1 MPDVRLRLCHPQ
13 VPGLIV
19 SRRLTGVQHGRYVHE
34 RMRNTDPLE
43 AMVIATRSPLPQI
56 GWLLAREIREN
67 ELDRLGV
74 IEECV
79 PAEEYEDEPD
89 PERPTSRMVMWNQ
102 VSGHELQFDMTADE
116 MLEWQKLRR
125 DGVNQYEALLRVM
138 HQNEGVRK
146 RIELHQR
153 EAERYLREGRAG
165 GISIV
170 ARPRVETR
178 VVPVAEE
185 EEMSSSSTSTSTVA
199 TTNAKPTE
207 AELFKSAA
215 ALVKELVSSQ
225 AFKDF
230 ALLTIQFAKVHIGSA
245 EWASAGTVGIKVPQ
259 FDKTGAAAKPVE
271 AGKLGSLAHALAVVQ
286 ALPLP
291 KKIKDAIASA
301 TGLGRVPTTPD
312 ALSAARSLVQS
323 QLVKKPGSPLSAPA
337 SASPVAASPPVVEQV
352 AEQQAVAAA
361 VGKKRKSA
369 DRTPAQSPVEAS
381 SPEKKA
387 ASPKKRVKTCTDV
400 LQAGDVQVNRIVV
413 DANGKI
419 TEASSVTTKASPKVR
434 KTPSASGPKRS
445 TASVTSVGGS
455 EAVATQLAAGLV
467 GASSA
472 SGGDDWSHLDAMQC

>member
-1 MPDVRLRLCHPQ
+1 MPDVTLRLCHPD
-13 VPGLIV
+13 VPFV
-19 SRRLTGVQHGRYVHE
+19 
-34 RMRNTDPLE
+34 
-43 AMVIATRSPLPQI
+43 LPQI
-56 GWLLAREIREN
+56 PLTNLEAARVQHHMMVGDDVVTALWRANVPTASVPLLRMLLLEMKNGGHPIKEIITEFRSEV
-67 ELDRLGV
+67 EL
-74 IEECV
+74 
-79 PAEEYEDEPD
+79 EPE

-116 MLEWQKLRR
+116 MLQWQRLRR
-125 DGVNQYEALLRVM
+125 GGMNQYEALLHVM
-138 HQNEGVRK
+138 HRNEGVRK
-146 RIELHQR
+146 RIELHQK
-153 EAERYLREGRAG
+153 EAENYLREGRAG

-185 EEMSSSSTSTSTVA
+185 EMSSSSSSTTTSVA
-199 TTNAKPTE
+199 AAKPTE

-230 ALLTIQFAKVHIGSA
+230 AALTIQFAKVHVA
-245 EWASAGTVGIKVPQ
+245 EVAAVSIKVPQ
-259 FDKTGAAAKPVE
+259 VDKTGAAAKPVE

-361 VGKKRKSA
+361 VGKKRKSV
-369 DRTPAQSPVEAS
+369 DRTPAQSPVADAAAVAS

-413 DANGKI
+413 DASGKI

-434 KTPSASGPKRS
+434 KTPSGGPKRP

-467 GASSA
+467 GAAGTSS
-472 SGGDDWSHLDAMQC
+472 GDDWSHLDAMEH

>member
-1 MPDVRLRLCHPQ
+1 MPDVTLRLCHPKVPFVIVEFPLTARGASQ
-13 VPGLIV
+13 VKMNLSEGLDIV
-19 SRRLTGVQHGRYVHE
+19 AALWRERIGLQSRGLTTLVTEVVKNGHK
-34 RMRNTDPLE
+34 LE
-43 AMVIATRSPLPQI
+43 DIVVEF
-56 GWLLAREIREN
+56 RE
-67 ELDRLGV
+67 
-74 IEECV
+74 
-79 PAEEYEDEPD
+79 EDEQ
-89 PERPTSRMVMWNQ
+89 PERSTSRMVMWNQ
-102 VSGHELQFDMTADE
+102 VSGHELCFDMTADE
-116 MLEWQKLRR
+116 MLEWQRLRKA
-125 DGVNQYEALLRVM
+125 GVNQYEALLRVM

-153 EAERYLREGRAG
+153 EAERYLREGRHAG

-185 EEMSSSSTSTSTVA
+185 EMSSSISSTTTSV
-199 TTNAKPTE
+199 TTTKPTE

-230 ALLTIQFAKVHIGSA
+230 ALLTIQFAKVHLT
-245 EWASAGTVGIKVPQ
+245 ASAVEPVSIKVPQ
-259 FDKTGAAAKPVE
+259 VDKTGAAAKPVE

-291 KKIKDAIASA
+291 KKVKDAIASA

-361 VGKKRKSA
+361 VGKKRKSV
-369 DRTPAQSPVEAS
+369 DRAPVQSPVADA

-400 LQAGDVQVNRIVV
+400 LQAGDVQVNCIVV

-434 KTPSASGPKRS
+434 KTPSGGPKRS
-445 TASVTSVGGS
+445 TATSVTSVGGS

>member
-1 MPDVRLRLCHPQ
+1 MGFNAGLNEGRHPLLSIFGVCLASNSVHRLWSEIQQAGESPEGVVFDVD
-13 VPGLIV
+13 G
-19 SRRLTGVQHGRYVHE
+19 T
-34 RMRNTDPLE
+34 LE
-43 AMVIATRSPLPQI
+43 SPT
-56 GWLLAREIREN
+56 E
-67 ELDRLGV
+67 
-74 IEECV
+74 
-79 PAEEYEDEPD
+79 
-89 PERPTSRMVMWNQ
+89 PERPMSRMVMWNQ

-116 MLEWQKLRR
+116 MLQWQRLRK

-153 EAERYLREGRAG
+153 EAERYLREGRHAG

-185 EEMSSSSTSTSTVA
+185 EEMSSSSSTTTSV
-199 TTNAKPTE
+199 TTTKPTE

-230 ALLTIQFAKVHIGSA
+230 AALTIQFAKVHLTTSA
-245 EWASAGTVGIKVPQ
+245 VEPVSIKVPQ
-259 FDKTGAAAKPVE
+259 VDKTGAAAKPVE

-337 SASPVAASPPVVEQV
+337 SASPVAASPPVVEQ
-352 AEQQAVAAA
+352 QAVAAA
-361 VGKKRKSA
+361 VGKKRKSV
-369 DRTPAQSPVEAS
+369 DRTPVQSPVEAS

-387 ASPKKRVKTCTDV
+387 ASPKKRAKV
-400 LQAGDVQVNRIVV
+400 AV
-413 DANGKI
+413 DADMAQSMKLNDEI
-419 TEASSVTTKASPKVR
+419 EAAMEKSAAKAKAASPKVR
-434 KTPSASGPKRS
+434 KTPSGGPKRP

-455 EAVATQLAAGLV
+455 EAVATALAAGLV
-467 GASSA
+467 GA
-472 SGGDDWSHLDAMQC
+472 SGGDDWSHLDAMEH

>member
-1 MPDVRLRLCHPQ
+1 MPDVTLRLCHPK
-13 VPGLIV
+13 VPFIIPRIPLTRKQAAHVQKYMLIGDDV
-19 SRRLTGVQHGRYVHE
+19 ITALWRANVPTAFEPML
-34 RMRNTDPLE
+34 RMLVLEMKSDGHPLKE
-43 AMVIATRSPLPQI
+43 MVVEF
-56 GWLLAREIREN
+56 REE
-67 ELDRLGV
+67 DRP
-74 IEECV
+74 E
-79 PAEEYEDEPD
+79 

-102 VSGHELQFDMTADE
+102 VSGHELCFDMTADE
-116 MLEWQKLRR
+116 MLEWQRLRKA
-125 DGVNQYEALLRVM
+125 GVNQYEALLRVM

-146 RIELHQR
+146 RIELHQK

-185 EEMSSSSTSTSTVA
+185 EEMSSSSSTTTSV
-199 TTNAKPTE
+199 TTTKPTE

-230 ALLTIQFAKVHIGSA
+230 AALTIQFAKVHIGSA

-271 AGKLGSLAHALAVVQ
+271 VGKLGSLAHALAVVQ

-369 DRTPAQSPVEAS
+369 DRTPAQSPVGAAAS
-381 SPEKKA
+381 SPEKPAAA
-387 ASPKKRVKTCTDV
+387 ASPKKRAPKVAKTVDEATV
-400 LQAGDVQVNRIVV
+400 ASGVIVQN
-413 DANGKI
+413 AEK
-419 TEASSVTTKASPKVR
+419 TAASPKVR
-434 KTPSASGPKRS
+434 KTPSASGPKR

-455 EAVATQLAAGLV
+455 EAVAIQLAAGLV
-467 GASSA
+467 GAAGA
-472 SGGDDWSHLDAMQC
+472 SGGDDWSHLDAMEH